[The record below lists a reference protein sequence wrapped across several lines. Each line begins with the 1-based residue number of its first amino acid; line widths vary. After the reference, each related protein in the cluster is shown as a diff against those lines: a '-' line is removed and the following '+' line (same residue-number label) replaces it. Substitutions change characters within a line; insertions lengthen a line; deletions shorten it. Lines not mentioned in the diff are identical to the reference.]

1 MNAHLN
7 SFVLSSLLLSLVII
21 ITRLKLFGRG

>member
-1 MNAHLN
+1 MNARPN
-7 SFVLSSLLLSLVII
+7 SFVVISLLGSLVII

>member
-1 MNAHLN
+1 MNARPN
-7 SFVLSSLLLSLVII
+7 SFVVISLLESLVII